1 MFNVPA
7 YQIPPQD
14 GHFCYLANGY
24 YCQVAIFMP
33 CALYSYGQARAIL
46 PLGLIGILL
55 KT

>member
-14 GHFCYLANGY
+14 GHPCFLANDY
-24 YCQVAIFMP
+24 YCQAAIFSP
-33 CALYSYGQARAIL
+33 CALDSYGQTRAIL